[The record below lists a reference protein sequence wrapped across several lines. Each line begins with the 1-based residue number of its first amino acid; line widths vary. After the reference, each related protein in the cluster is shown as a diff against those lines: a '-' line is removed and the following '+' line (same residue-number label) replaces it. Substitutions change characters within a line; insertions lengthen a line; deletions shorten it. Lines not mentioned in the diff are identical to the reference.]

1 MDREMKVNEFV
12 SSLEMMSSEL
22 LKMVY
27 QVEKPCLSD
36 LVSSITKYMN
46 ENYPLVEFTND
57 ELLNAIYK
65 VYQKKDM
72 NLKKSIDTNIGLL
85 RYKLEDDKIDVDLAI
100 EEEINK
106 YKTMFMSVNA
116 GTNINYLGLV
126 DEITENVMA
135 LLIRNNHS
143 IYFAKDTNKVREY
156 IYELVNKNFFSTMIK
171 VGDTLLDDGIIAL
184 ERDFES
190 KNNSKMKELK

>member
-1 MDREMKVNEFV
+1 MDREIKVNEFV
-12 SSLEMMSSEL
+12 SSLEIMSSEL

-85 RYKLEDDKIDVDLAI
+85 RYKLEDDKIDVNLAI

-143 IYFAKDTNKVREY
+143 IYFAKDTNKIREY
-156 IYELVNKNFFSTMIK
+156 IYDLVNKNFFSTMVK

-184 ERDFES
+184 EQDFEL

>member
-1 MDREMKVNEFV
+1 MDREMKINEFV
-12 SSLEMMSSEL
+12 TALEMMSSEL
-22 LKMVY
+22 LKMIY
-27 QVEKPCLSD
+27 NTQTPCLD
-36 LVSSITKYMN
+36 TLVKKITKYMN
-46 ENYPLVEFTND
+46 ENYPHVSFSKE
-57 ELLNAIYK
+57 ELLNAVYK

-72 NLKKSIDTNIGLL
+72 NLKKSIDTNIGALK
-85 RYKLEDDKIDVDLAI
+85 YKLEDEKIDVDLAI
-100 EEEINK
+100 AEEINK

-126 DEITENVMA
+126 DEITENVMS

-156 IYELVNKNFFSTMIK
+156 IYDLVNKNFFSTMIK

-184 ERDFES
+184 EQDFEL
-190 KNNSKMKELK
+190 KNNPKMKELK

>member
-1 MDREMKVNEFV
+1 MDRKMKVNEFV

-22 LKMVY
+22 LKMIY
-27 QVEKPCLSD
+27 EVEKPCLSD
-36 LVSSITKYMN
+36 LISNITKYMN
-46 ENYPLVEFTND
+46 DNYSLVEFTNE

-65 VYQKKDM
+65 VYQKKDLK
-72 NLKKSIDTNIGLL
+72 LKKSIDTNIGALK
-85 RYKLEDDKIDVDLAI
+85 YKLEDEKIDVDLAI
-100 EEEINK
+100 EEEISK

-156 IYELVNKNFFSTMIK
+156 IYDLVNKNFFSTMIK
-171 VGDTLLDDGIIAL
+171 VGDVLLDDGIIAI
-184 ERDFES
+184 EQDFDL
-190 KNNSKMKELK
+190 KGNIKMKELK

>member
-1 MDREMKVNEFV
+1 MDREIKVNEFV

-85 RYKLEDDKIDVDLAI
+85 RYKLEDDKIDVNLAI

-143 IYFAKDTNKVREY
+143 IYFAKDTNKVREH
-156 IYELVNKNFFSTMIK
+156 IYDLVNKNFFSTMVK
-171 VGDTLLDDGIIAL
+171 VGDTLLDDGIISL
-184 ERDFES
+184 EQDFELKS
-190 KNNSKMKELK
+190 NPKMKELK

>member
-1 MDREMKVNEFV
+1 MDREIKVNEFV

-85 RYKLEDDKIDVDLAI
+85 RYKLEDDKIDVNLAI

-143 IYFAKDTNKVREY
+143 IYFAKDINKVREH
-156 IYELVNKNFFSTMIK
+156 IYDLVNKNFFSTMVK
-171 VGDTLLDDGIIAL
+171 VGDTLLDDGIISL
-184 ERDFES
+184 EQDFEL
-190 KNNSKMKELK
+190 KNNPKMKELK

>member
-72 NLKKSIDTNIGLL
+72 NLKRSIDTNIGLL

-184 ERDFES
+184 EQDFEL

>member
-85 RYKLEDDKIDVDLAI
+85 RYKLEDDKIDVNLAI

-156 IYELVNKNFFSTMIK
+156 IYELVNKSFFNTMIK

-184 ERDFES
+184 EQDFEL
-190 KNNSKMKELK
+190 KNNPKMKELK

>member
-1 MDREMKVNEFV
+1 MDREMKINEFV
-12 SSLEMMSSEL
+12 SSLEMLSSEI
-22 LKMVY
+22 LKMTY
-27 QVEKPCLSD
+27 KIEKPCLDD
-36 LVSSITKYMN
+36 LVNNIAKYMN
-46 ENYPLVEFTND
+46 ENYPLVEFTKD

-85 RYKLEDDKIDVDLAI
+85 KYKLEDHKIDVDLVI

-106 YKTMFMSVNA
+106 YNTMFMSVNA

-135 LLIRNNHS
+135 FLIRNNHS

-156 IYELVNKNFFSTMIK
+156 IYGLVNKNFFNTMVK
-171 VGDTLLDDGIIAL
+171 VGDTLLDDGIGAL
-184 ERDFES
+184 EEDFQL
-190 KNNSKMKELK
+190 KNNTKMKELK

>member
-1 MDREMKVNEFV
+1 MDREIKVNEFV

-85 RYKLEDDKIDVDLAI
+85 RYKLEDDKIDVNLAI

-156 IYELVNKNFFSTMIK
+156 IYDLVNKNFFSTMVK
-171 VGDTLLDDGIIAL
+171 VGDTLLDDGIISL
-184 ERDFES
+184 EQDFEL

>member
-1 MDREMKVNEFV
+1 MDREMKINEFV
-12 SSLEMMSSEL
+12 TALEMMSSEL

-72 NLKKSIDTNIGLL
+72 NLKKSIDTNIGALK
-85 RYKLEDDKIDVDLAI
+85 YKLEDEKIDVDLAI
-100 EEEINK
+100 AEEINK

-156 IYELVNKNFFSTMIK
+156 IYELVNKNFFNTMIK

-184 ERDFES
+184 EQDFES

>member
-1 MDREMKVNEFV
+1 MDREIKVNEFV

-85 RYKLEDDKIDVDLAI
+85 RYKLEDDKIDVNLAI

-156 IYELVNKNFFSTMIK
+156 IYDLVNKNFFSTMVK
-171 VGDTLLDDGIIAL
+171 VGDTLLDDGIISL
-184 ERDFES
+184 EQDFEL
-190 KNNSKMKELK
+190 KNNPKMKELK

>member
-72 NLKKSIDTNIGLL
+72 NLKRSIDTNIGLL

-184 ERDFES
+184 EQDFES

>member
-1 MDREMKVNEFV
+1 MDREIKVNEFV

-85 RYKLEDDKIDVDLAI
+85 RYKLEDDKIDVNLAI
-100 EEEINK
+100 EEEIDK

-156 IYELVNKNFFSTMIK
+156 IYELVNKNFFSTMVK

-184 ERDFES
+184 EQDFSS

>member
-1 MDREMKVNEFV
+1 MDREVKINEFV
-12 SSLEMMSSEL
+12 SSLEMLSSEI
-22 LKMVY
+22 LKMTY
-27 QVEKPCLSD
+27 KIEKSCLDD
-36 LVSSITKYMN
+36 LVNNITKYMN
-46 ENYPLVEFTND
+46 ENYPLVEFTKD

-85 RYKLEDDKIDVDLAI
+85 KYKLEDHKIDVDFVI

-106 YKTMFMSVNA
+106 YNTMFMSVNA

-156 IYELVNKNFFSTMIK
+156 IYGLVNKNFFNTMVK
-171 VGDTLLDDGIIAL
+171 VGDTLLDDGIGAL
-184 ERDFES
+184 EEDFQL
-190 KNNSKMKELK
+190 KNNTKMKELK

>member
-1 MDREMKVNEFV
+1 MGREMKINEFV

-22 LKMVY
+22 LKMIY
-27 QVEKPCLSD
+27 EIEKPCLDD
-36 LVSSITKYMN
+36 LVNNITKYMN

-72 NLKKSIDTNIGLL
+72 NLKRSIDTNIGLL
-85 RYKLEDDKIDVDLAI
+85 KYKLEDDKIDVDLVI

-106 YKTMFMSVNA
+106 YKTMFTSVNA

-143 IYFAKDTNKVREY
+143 IYFAKDTNKVRKC
-156 IYELVNKNFFSTMIK
+156 IYDLVNKNFFSTMIK

-184 ERDFES
+184 EEDFEL
-190 KNNSKMKELK
+190 KNNMKTKELK

>member
-156 IYELVNKNFFSTMIK
+156 IYELVNKNFFNTMIK

-184 ERDFES
+184 EQDFEL
-190 KNNSKMKELK
+190 KNNPKMKELK

>member
-1 MDREMKVNEFV
+1 MDREIKVNEFV

-85 RYKLEDDKIDVDLAI
+85 RYKLEDDKIDVNLAI

-135 LLIRNNHS
+135 LLIRSNHS
-143 IYFAKDTNKVREY
+143 IYFAKDTNKVREH
-156 IYELVNKNFFSTMIK
+156 IYDLVNKNFFSTMVK
-171 VGDTLLDDGIIAL
+171 VGDTLLDDGIISL
-184 ERDFES
+184 EQDFEL
-190 KNNSKMKELK
+190 KNNPKMKELK

>member
-156 IYELVNKNFFSTMIK
+156 IYELVNKNFFNTMIK

-184 ERDFES
+184 EQDFES

>member
-1 MDREMKVNEFV
+1 MDREMKINEFV
-12 SSLEMMSSEL
+12 TALEMMSSEL
-22 LKMVY
+22 LKMIY
-27 QVEKPCLSD
+27 NTQTPCLD
-36 LVSSITKYMN
+36 TLVKKIKKYMN
-46 ENYPLVEFTND
+46 KNYPHVSFSKE
-57 ELLNAIYK
+57 ELLNAVYK

-72 NLKKSIDTNIGLL
+72 NLKKSIDTNIGALK
-85 RYKLEDDKIDVDLAI
+85 YKLEDEKIDVDLAI
-100 EEEINK
+100 TEEINK

-156 IYELVNKNFFSTMIK
+156 IYDLVNKNFFSTMIK

-184 ERDFES
+184 EQDFEL
-190 KNNSKMKELK
+190 KNNPKMKELK

>member
-156 IYELVNKNFFSTMIK
+156 IYELVNKSFFNTMIK

-184 ERDFES
+184 EQDFEL
-190 KNNSKMKELK
+190 KNNPKMKELK